1 MVLGNF
7 GIDNDAAVR
16 HQSFECSLLVPT
28 HQTRVPFHVGSENSC
43 ETTDG

>member
-16 HQSFECSLLVPT
+16 HQSFECSLLVHP
-28 HQTRVPFHVGSENSC
+28 HQP
-43 ETTDG
+43 